1 MYLTLADILLA
12 TSILQSLVLAAF
24 LLLPETFR
32 LTSNRLLAAGVLTF
46 AAGLGEVFLYSTGL
60 ALEHP
65 NLAYVGTLIGLLQ
78 ASLLYL
84 YAKSLMYRDFQ
95 LVPGHAIHTLLF
107 WVVTAIF
114 VVEYYLQPGEVK
126 LQILMSRD
134 HPGVI
139 TSPLL
144 AAAIHLVVLGYL
156 WATIRELSCFGTTI
170 RQLFSN
176 TENKQLAWLRTL
188 LIGYACVWTVSLL
201 YCLSAHVFKSSA
213 SVQWV
218 SAIGAV
224 TGFLFINYLILHALR
239 QPVIFSG
246 LSAEEARLAQSNDDD
261 PAETIGGIASLMLHR
276 LEAHMSETKPYLDAN
291 LSVEQLARQLDVP
304 ARELSR
310 TINRGLEKNFFEFV
324 SDYRIAEARRR
335 LQAAGTSTTILQV
348 MYDSGFNSKSVF
360 NTAFKRATGMTPSA
374 YRASCW
380 NHDRPETFPPRR
392 STM

>member
-1 MYLTLADILLA
+1 MFLTLADILLA
-12 TSILQSLVLAAF
+12 TSILQSLALAAF

-32 LTSNRLLAAGVLTF
+32 LVSNRLLAASVLTF
-46 AAGLGEVFLYSTGL
+46 AAGLGEVFLYSTEL

-84 YAKSLMYRDFQ
+84 YAKSLMYRDFR
-95 LVPGHAIHTLLF
+95 LVPGHAIHSLLF
-107 WVVTAIF
+107 WVVSAIF
-114 VVEYYLQPGEVK
+114 AVEYYLQPGEVK

-134 HPGVI
+134 HPGVL

-176 TENKQLAWLRTL
+176 TQNKQLAWLRTL

-213 SVQWV
+213 SAQWV

-224 TGFLFINYLILHALR
+224 TGFLFINYLIIHALR
-239 QPVIFSG
+239 QPIIFSG
-246 LSAEEARLAQSNDDD
+246 LSAEEARLAQSDDDD
-261 PAETIGGIASLMLHR
+261 PAETIDSIASALLHR
-276 LEAHMSETKPYLDAN
+276 LEAHMLEARPYLDAN
-291 LSVEQLARQLDVP
+291 LSVEQLARQLGVP

-310 TINRGLEKNFFEFV
+310 TINQGLEKNFFEFI

-335 LQAAGTSTTILQV
+335 LQAGDPGTTILQV

-360 NTAFKRATGMTPSA
+360 NTAFKKATGMTPSA
-374 YRASCW
+374 YRA
-380 NHDRPETFPPRR
+380 R
-392 STM
+392 S